1 VGGQTDLES
10 HPLGLIGGASDSV
23 VNSIRLCL
31 HDVDYRVG
39 GAEIVYED
47 LDDSTA
53 EHGSWLAEKERENA
67 RYAAADPD
75 VLAYIGTLD
84 ADAAPHSLPILNR
97 AGPLV
102 MISPCNTYPGLTKPV
117 RWAPEEPDGYY
128 PTGVGNYARTV
139 LTDDLQ
145 AIAAAEW
152 ASEVH
157 RIGLCSARHRAL
169 RARRRRTV
177 RRRLHMTRPSGT
189 RCARRHRG
197 ESAGLHR
204 ARAPH
209 RSDRTRCGLLRR
221 RHPKRRRSALA

>member
-1 VGGQTDLES
+1 MTKDYDMTISGVVKLISSLTRSGSSVGQ
-10 HPLGLIGGASDSV
+10 SDSV
-23 VNSIRLCL
+23 VNSIRLCF

-67 RYAAADPD
+67 RYAAADPE

-117 RWAPEEPDGYY
+117 PWAPDEPEVYY
-128 PTGVGNYARTV
+128 PTGVRNYARTV
-139 LTDDLQ
+139 LTDDL
-145 AIAAAEW
+145 
-152 ASEVH
+152 
-157 RIGLCSARHRAL
+157 
-169 RARRRRTV
+169 
-177 RRRLHMTRPSGT
+177 
-189 RCARRHRG
+189 
-197 ESAGLHR
+197 
-204 ARAPH
+204 
-209 RSDRTRCGLLRR
+209 
-221 RHPKRRRSALA
+221 